1 MPSEKI
7 SGVRMKPLS
16 SQMHTHYDNL
26 KVARNAP
33 PEVIRAAYKILGQ
46 KFHPDRHGGDA
57 RATHTFQLITAA
69 YEVLSDPQRRR
80 QHDEW
85 IARRELQLQRE
96 MAAADEARTKRPWN
110 GKERR
115 RRPWAELRSGGAA
128 TGSTAAASTL
138 GAMRIP
144 ARTLAFWIALA
155 LVTLMLLT
163 LLRP

>member
-1 MPSEKI
+1 
-7 SGVRMKPLS
+7 MKAL
-16 SQMHTHYDNL
+16 HTHYDNL

-33 PEVIRAAYKILGQ
+33 PEVIRAAYKTLSQ

-57 RATHTFQLITAA
+57 RSTQTFQLITAA

-96 MAAADEARTKRPWN
+96 AAAADELRAKRPWN
-110 GKERR
+110 GRERR
-115 RRPWAELRSGGAA
+115 RKPWPDMGGKGATVNSAA
-128 TGSTAAASTL
+128 HSVASAAVISAGRL
-138 GAMRIP
+138 KMP
-144 ARTLAFWIALA
+144 ARVLALWIAMA

-163 LLRP
+163 LLKH